1 MPNGDKND
9 LKKETEPKLPLP
21 GIEKKSMGFISL
33 TSEQKKHLQKIDPA
47 DCLSPHE
54 RYRQISFVQ
63 SIKVSA

>member
-54 RYRQISFVQ
+54 RYR
-63 SIKVSA
+63 